1 MIILQ
6 LILYCLFYMGLV
18 KFYVGNNAVNGLY
31 FYPKPVQERAIAL
44 GLTDAEAMAKKR
56 KQFLLGFS
64 IAILVALVL
73 IIGGW
78 NGVRDFKTA
87 YLQALLFL
95 EVVNWF
101 DGIVI
106 DRLWVG
112 HSKFWVIPGT
122 EDNPFVKPW
131 KTVLT
136 KRGLGMLAWAVIA
149 VVVAGLVILIF

>member
-1 MIILQ
+1 MIVLQ
-6 LILYCLFYMGLV
+6 LILYCLLYMRLV
-18 KFYVGNNAVNGLY
+18 KLYVGNNAVNGLY

-56 KQFLLGFS
+56 KQFLLSFS
-64 IAILVALVL
+64 IAILAALVL

-122 EDNPFVKPW
+122 EDLPFVKPW
-131 KTVLT
+131 KAVLT
-136 KRGLGMLAWAVIA
+136 KRGLAMLAWAVIA
-149 VVVAGLVILIF
+149 AVVAGLVILIF

>member
-1 MIILQ
+1 MIVLQ
-6 LILYCLFYMGLV
+6 LILYCLFYTGLV
-18 KFYVGNNAVNGLY
+18 KLYVWNNAVNGLY

-44 GLTDAEAMAKKR
+44 GLTNTQTVAKKR
-56 KQFLLGFS
+56 KQFLIGFS
-64 IAILVALVL
+64 IAILAALVL

-122 EDNPFVKPW
+122 EDIPFVKPW
-131 KTVLT
+131 KAVLT
-136 KRGLGMLAWAVIA
+136 KRGLAMLAWAVIA
-149 VVVAGLVILIF
+149 VVAAGLVILVF

>member
-6 LILYCLFYMGLV
+6 LILYCLFYIGLV
-18 KFYVGNNAVNGLY
+18 KLYVGNNAVNGLY
-31 FYPKPVQERAIAL
+31 FYPKPVQERVIDL
-44 GLTDAEAMAKKR
+44 GPADAEAMAKKR

-64 IAILVALVL
+64 IVILAALVL

-112 HSKFWVIPGT
+112 HSKFWVISGT
-122 EDNPFVKPW
+122 EDIPFVKPW
-131 KTVLT
+131 KAVLT
-136 KRGLGMLAWAVIA
+136 KRGLAMLAWAVIA
-149 VVVAGLVILIF
+149 AVVAGLVVLR

>member
-1 MIILQ
+1 MIVFQ
-6 LILYCLFYMGLV
+6 LILFCLFYMGMV
-18 KFYVGNNAVNGLY
+18 KLYVGNNAVNGLY

-64 IAILVALVL
+64 IAILAALVL

-78 NGVRDFKTA
+78 NGVRGFKTA

-122 EDNPFVKPW
+122 EDIPFVKPW
-131 KTVLT
+131 KAVLT
-136 KRGLGMLAWAVIA
+136 KRGLAMLAWAVIA
-149 VVVAGLVILIF
+149 AIVAGLVILIF

>member
-1 MIILQ
+1 MIVLQ
-6 LILYCLFYMGLV
+6 LILYCLFYTGLV
-18 KFYVGNNAVNGLY
+18 KLYVWNNAVNGLY

-44 GLTDAEAMAKKR
+44 GLTNTQTVAKKR
-56 KQFLLGFS
+56 KQFLIGFS
-64 IAILVALVL
+64 IAILAALVL

-106 DRLWVG
+106 DRLLVG

-122 EDNPFVKPW
+122 EDIPFVKPW
-131 KTVLT
+131 KAVLT
-136 KRGLGMLAWAVIA
+136 KRGLAMLAWAVIA
-149 VVVAGLVILIF
+149 VVAAGLVILIF

>member
-1 MIILQ
+1 MIVLQ

-18 KFYVGNNAVNGLY
+18 KLYVGNKAVNGLY

-44 GLTDAEAMAKKR
+44 GLTDAEAMDKKR

-78 NGVRDFKTA
+78 NGVRDFKIA

-122 EDNPFVKPW
+122 EDIPFVKPW
-131 KTVLT
+131 KVVLT
-136 KRGLGMLAWAVIA
+136 KRSLAMLAWAVIA
-149 VVVAGLVILIF
+149 AVVAGLVILIF

>member
-18 KFYVGNNAVNGLY
+18 KLYVWNNAVNGLY

-44 GLTDAEAMAKKR
+44 GLTDAETMAKKR

-64 IAILVALVL
+64 IAILAALIL

-87 YLQALLFL
+87 YLHAMLFL
-95 EVVNWF
+95 EVANWF

-112 HSKFWVIPGT
+112 HSKFWVISGT
-122 EDNPFVKPW
+122 EDLPFVKPW

-136 KRGLGMLAWAVIA
+136 KRSLAMPTWAVIA
-149 VVVAGLVILIF
+149 AAVAGLVILIF

>member
-1 MIILQ
+1 MIVFQ
-6 LILYCLFYMGLV
+6 LVLFCLFYMGLV
-18 KFYVGNNAVNGLY
+18 KLYVGNNAVNGLY

-44 GLTDAEAMAKKR
+44 GLTDAETMDRKR
-56 KQFLLGFS
+56 KQFLCGFS
-64 IAILVALVL
+64 IAILAVLIL

-78 NGVRDFKTA
+78 NGARDFKTA

-122 EDNPFVKPW
+122 EDIPFVKPW
-131 KTVLT
+131 KAVLT
-136 KRGLGMLAWAVIA
+136 KRGLAMLAWAVIA
-149 VVVAGLVILIF
+149 AVVAELVILIF